1 MNMLAFVRVG
11 AIALITVLSLA
22 AAGAATNL
30 PIRVALGGAD
40 AAPFVPDSSLPYLT
54 ESGADSTFSSTDDV
68 IVSKAKDPA
77 PKAIY
82 LSERYGSDMTFTI
95 SGLAPKTHFSVRLH
109 FVENCLTAEGSR
121 IFDVLINKK
130 AVLTQFD
137 IFKDAGGKNIADI
150 KTFDAVSD
158 DSGKIAIEATSGNS
172 GDTDNALLNAIE
184 ILSANK

>member
-1 MNMLAFVRVG
+1 MNKISFVRLG
-11 AIALITVLSLA
+11 AIALIAALSLP
-22 AAGAATNL
+22 AAGAATTV

-40 AAPFVPDSSLPYLT
+40 ASPFVPDTSLPYLT
-54 ESGADSTFSSTDDV
+54 ESGADNTFSSTDDV
-68 IVSKAKDPA
+68 VVSKAKDPA

-82 LSERYGSDMTFTI
+82 QSERYGSDMTFTI

-109 FVENCLTAEGSR
+109 FVENCLTSEGSR

-130 AVLTQFD
+130 SVLTQFD

-150 KTFDAVSD
+150 KTFDVDSD
-158 DSGKIAIEATSGNS
+158 DSGKIAIEATAGNS